1 MFSEIDRLF
10 YITDNNII
18 RTQYYNI
25 RIFFSYQI
33 FIIFFY
39 SIIYFQLIPI
49 TPLGIKNSVSRFVI
63 NLIYIHFITFIFNQ
77 YDFAYFSNNYS
88 PWVES
93 VDFTAYIRLYQ
104 GFYWD
109 FFFIFFYVQQ
119 ICYFIFEKP
128 YYIEKLVYN
137 VSANVISVFYINMF
151 YRFFMYGIVFYFFG
165 GEGFVNDFCLRA
177 FSVFFVEV
185 TCLSFYIFFFLL
197 LIKLTVFVF
206 VNINLSV
213 IIIKIFDV
221 KIKFFFVEVDLILA
235 QCERLWYA

>member
-1 MFSEIDRLF
+1 MKKFSIIIVGFISYSIIFCIIISYPNVFFKYMFSEIDRLF

-88 PWVES
+88 P
-93 VDFTAYIRLYQ
+93 
-104 GFYWD
+104 
-109 FFFIFFYVQQ
+109 
-119 ICYFIFEKP
+119 
-128 YYIEKLVYN
+128 
-137 VSANVISVFYINMF
+137 
-151 YRFFMYGIVFYFFG
+151 
-165 GEGFVNDFCLRA
+165 
-177 FSVFFVEV
+177 
-185 TCLSFYIFFFLL
+185 
-197 LIKLTVFVF
+197 
-206 VNINLSV
+206 
-213 IIIKIFDV
+213 
-221 KIKFFFVEVDLILA
+221 
-235 QCERLWYA
+235 

>member
-39 SIIYFQLIPI
+39 SIIYFQIIPR
-49 TPLGIKNSVSRFVI
+49 TPLGIKNSVRRFVI
-63 NLIYIHFITFIFNQ
+63 NIIYIHFITFIFNQ

-119 ICYFIFEKP
+119 IFYFIFEKS

-137 VSANVISVFYINMF
+137 VSASISVFYINLF
-151 YRFFMYGIVFYFFG
+151 YRFFIYLIVFYFFG
-165 GEGFVNDFCLRA
+165 GEGFFNDLCLRA
-177 FSVFFVEV
+177 FSIVFVEV

-197 LIKLTVFVF
+197 LIKLIVSVF

-213 IIIKIFDV
+213 IILKIFDV